1 MKNKTQAVL
10 GLLFIISFIKS
21 FKYSMTAYDTVFIIL
36 ITVTYLSKYYI
47 TEQSTKQELK
57 KLTEDIDLKLKLQD
71 EEIERAKNISS
82 KAALAFGVKR

>member
-1 MKNKTQAVL
+1 MKNKTQVVL

-36 ITVTYLSKYYI
+36 ITLVYLSKYYI
-47 TEQSTKQELK
+47 TEQKTKQEIE
-57 KLTEDIDLKLKLQD
+57 KLTKDIDLRLKLQD

-82 KAALAFGVKR
+82 KAALAFGVRK